1 MSNKNTFSHNHLT
14 SEQIELLL
22 QDLIQKQTKL
32 NKIHADLLDSMEKH
46 GIDKKRF
53 TEYFTIEPDEMT
65 NYTFEQNIA
74 AVFVK
79 DVLVK
84 EEFCPKIQDVINNI
98 VATRSPEGLKTFVLS
113 TEQLSK
119 LSQDSGMSVSDA
131 KELFLKYVDD
141 IKSPFWDTCR
151 EEMKK
156 IQTEFPYIRG
166 DFDRGVLEYCQDGD
180 MDYIFSVDRSIAEDE
195 PKIYTALVEDY
206 SNMKKTESTDEIL
219 ELILKLLPVLYT
231 NAPSLFSLHRN
242 PEKAKKIYDD
252 ALAARPATKPA
263 IPKKTKDLLGRNIY
277 VDIKSESSS
286 VSKKSS
292 DSAKSSNDDS
302 NCSIIGRCLIFCV
315 LLYIGCY
322 LLIYGNIL
330 GIIVSLLCFAF
341 AYDSASKVFHA
352 IKEKINKKKKR
363 KSK

>member
-14 SEQIELLL
+14 SEQIKLLL

-242 PEKAKKIYDD
+242 PEKAKNELGWK
-252 ALAARPATKPA
+252 ATKTLKDMFDRYKWLS
-263 IPKKTKDLLGRNIY
+263 PKHIKDQLSGISINDVKIEDLPMMTTEDLVKELQYIKSPESKADILKERFNTPLRPY
-277 VDIKSESSS
+277 VDPLL
-286 VSKKSS
+286 KK
-292 DSAKSSNDDS
+292 
-302 NCSIIGRCLIFCV
+302 
-315 LLYIGCY
+315 
-322 LLIYGNIL
+322 
-330 GIIVSLLCFAF
+330 
-341 AYDSASKVFHA
+341 
-352 IKEKINKKKKR
+352 
-363 KSK
+363 